1 MRPSRGAAKPIRGER
16 SAWGVV
22 KAAPCTTQLRPGSS
36 TPSTATVEKI
46 CTLSGH
52 AVPAY
57 TERGP

>member
-1 MRPSRGAAKPIRGER
+1 MRPSGGRQSPSGESGR
-16 SAWGVV
+16 PGGVV

>member
-1 MRPSRGAAKPIRGER
+1 MFPSRGAEKPISGER

-36 TPSTATVEKI
+36 TDSTATVEKMW
-46 CTLSGH
+46 TLSGQ

-57 TERGP
+57 TERAS